1 MYKKIARQSNIEQLR
16 IVCMFLIFV
25 NHMNGHG
32 VMGDNVAS
40 LDYSLKSIVFI
51 IATSVVVCAAPIFV
65 IISGYFGIKPTLM
78 EGEIQCCM
86 LVLLC
91 FVLSFV
97 SDYRRRDTFVERSYK
112 LSDIHI
118 C

>member
-1 MYKKIARQSNIEQLR
+1 MYRKIVRQSNIELLR

-51 IATSVVVCAAPIFV
+51 IATSVVVCAAPVFV

-78 EGEIQCCM
+78 GGEIQCYM

-91 FVLSFV
+91 FVLSFFY
-97 SDYRRRDTFVERSYK
+97 DYRWRDSFVKRFYK
-112 LSDIHI
+112 LSDIYI

>member
-1 MYKKIARQSNIEQLR
+1 
-16 IVCMFLIFV
+16 
-25 NHMNGHG
+25 MNGHG

-78 EGEIQCCM
+78 GGG
-86 LVLLC
+86 
-91 FVLSFV
+91 
-97 SDYRRRDTFVERSYK
+97 
-112 LSDIHI
+112 
-118 C
+118 